1 MPRVALLQ
9 PNADERYGHRQ
20 GYASTVRPPE
30 TGLAVL
36 STYLRTY
43 GQHEVVCINPE
54 QSDEEL
60 ACYAAEF
67 NVVGFTDWFSN
78 HRRVIRIAELVKTRN
93 CKIRIIIGG
102 PNTSGIAQLVLEKY
116 PFIDYVVISDG
127 EDALL
132 GILNELSLSQIP
144 NLWYR
149 SGNEIKFTFQSFIKL
164 SRLPLWDFSS
174 FDNLGERLAEYH
186 KAVAKSREVD
196 FDPWI
201 IPPLAMFSFR
211 GCMKAIKEGVCTY
224 CTSAETVGR
233 ALSPTRFWEQLALL
247 RQEYNAGFFYM
258 ADDIFPITLRRMEQL
273 AKAKPVSLAT
283 PMIRAYGYM
292 PDFIRFN
299 KGQMERMATAL
310 RTIGVFNLFFGVE
323 SYGLE
328 QITRA
333 NKLAVSVEESE
344 CVIDSLGKAGVK
356 TTMAYLIGLPGE
368 TKESLST
375 NLSSLERLLA
385 TGYVERIYLSVAM
398 ALRGTSMFE
407 EFCCTPSIVEEY
419 GRNTDKELSR
429 DDDPDYTLLQRLG
442 VKHLTSLKPSF
453 VNEWLGKMI
462 TSAEQYLPPHC
473 VGGFLLE
480 SI

>member
-1 MPRVALLQ
+1 MPKVALLQ

-20 GYASTVRPPE
+20 GYASTARPPE

-60 ACYAAEF
+60 ARYATEF
-67 NVVGFTDWFSN
+67 DVVGFTDWFSN
-78 HRRVIRIAELVKTRN
+78 HRRVVRIAELVKTRN
-93 CKIRIIIGG
+93 RKIRIVIGG
-102 PNTSGIAQLVLEKY
+102 PNTSGLAQLVLEKY
-116 PFIDYVVISDG
+116 PFIDYVVIKDG

-132 GILNELSLSQIP
+132 GLVNGLLPSQIS

-149 SGNEIKFTFQSFIKL
+149 SGNEVKFTLSSSVKL

-174 FDNLGERLAEYH
+174 FDNLEVRLAEY
-186 KAVAKSREVD
+186 REALARSEERD
-196 FDPWI
+196 FDPWLV
-201 IPPLAMFSFR
+201 PPLAMFSFR
-211 GCMKAIKEGVCTY
+211 GCMKAIREGVCSY

-233 ALSPTRFWEQLALL
+233 ALPPTRFWEQLALL
-247 RQEYNAGFFYM
+247 RQKYDAGSFYM

-292 PDFIRFN
+292 PDFIKFN
-299 KGQMERMATAL
+299 ERQMERMATAL
-310 RTIGVFNLFFGVE
+310 RAIGIFNLFFGIE
-323 SYGLE
+323 SYGFE

-333 NKLAVSVEESE
+333 NKLAVSIEESE
-344 CVIDSLGKAGVK
+344 RVIKSLGKAGIK
-356 TTMAYLIGLPGE
+356 TTMAYLVGLPGE

-375 NLSSLERLLA
+375 NLNSQERLLA
-385 TGYVERIYLSVAM
+385 TGYVERIYLSVVM
-398 ALRGTSMFE
+398 ALRGTSMFK
-407 EFCCTPSIVEEY
+407 EFCRTPSILEEY
-419 GRNTDKELSR
+419 GRSTGRNLVR
-429 DDDPDYTLLQRLG
+429 DDDLDYTLLQRLG
-442 VKHLTSLKPSF
+442 VEYLTSLKPSS
-453 VNEWLGKMI
+453 VNEWLSKMI
-462 TSAEQYLPPHC
+462 TSAEQYLPPHR

-480 SI
+480 SV